1 MNAIALTATGLNLG
15 YDRTEVVHDVSLTI
29 VPGRVTALLGPN
41 GSGKSTVLRSLA
53 RLHPIASGDV
63 VITDADAH
71 TPSNTLTAREFARFV
86 TLLSQSRPHPSGLSV
101 REIVTFGRH
110 PHRRRFAGLTEADR
124 SAVDRGLS
132 LTGTMTMAER
142 PVDQLSGGEL
152 QRVWLATCLAQ
163 DTGVLLLDEPT
174 NHLDLRYQAEILDLM
189 RELADDHTIA
199 VGVVLHDL
207 EHAAT
212 VADHVVLLEQG
223 RIRSVG
229 TCEEVFT
236 ADVLSEVYGL
246 PISTRIDADTG
257 LVRVEALHRRTRR
270 PAAAL

>member
-1 MNAIALTATGLNLG
+1 MNSAALTATDLTLG
-15 YDRTEVVHDVSLTI
+15 YDRTPVVHDVSVSI
-29 VPGRVTALLGPN
+29 APGAVTALLGPN

-63 VITDADAH
+63 VVSTDGAQ
-71 TPSNTLTAREFARFV
+71 TASSALSAKEFARIV
-86 TLLSQSRPHPSGLSV
+86 TLLSQSRPHPSGVSV
-101 REIVTFGRH
+101 REIVAYGRH
-110 PHRRRFAGLTEADR
+110 PHRRRFAALTDADR
-124 SAVDRGLS
+124 TAITRALE
-132 LTGTMTMAER
+132 LTGTDRMADR

-189 RELADDHTIA
+189 RELADDHGIA

-207 EHAAT
+207 GHAAA
-212 VADHVVLLEQG
+212 VADHVVLLDRG

-229 TCEEVFT
+229 TCEDVFT

-246 PISTRIDADTG
+246 PISTRIDEDTG

-270 PAAAL
+270 VAASS